1 MFDGLRMRR
10 RPLLQPRL
18 VRVPPARDQV
28 LDRDPGG
35 VMGDCGSM
43 EIFCVS
49 LAAEPLGNADSD
61 VVVGT
66 VDAANFALDK
76 LVPQL
81 EEAAPEA

>member
-1 MFDGLRMRR
+1 
-10 RPLLQPRL
+10 
-18 VRVPPARDQV
+18 
-28 LDRDPGG
+28 
-35 VMGDCGSM
+35 MGDCGSM

-49 LAAEPLGNADSD
+49 LAAEPLGKADSD

-81 EEAAPEA
+81 EEAAPEASPRVE